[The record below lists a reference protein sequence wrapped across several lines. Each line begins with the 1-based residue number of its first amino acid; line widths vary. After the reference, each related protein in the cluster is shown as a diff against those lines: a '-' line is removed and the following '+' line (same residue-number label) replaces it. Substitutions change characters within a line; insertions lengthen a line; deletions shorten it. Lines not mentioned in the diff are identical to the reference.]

1 MNLAKLNQA
10 QQRQLARWLA
20 DQLPADLYSPELSDA
35 LPLVVELLPA
45 LIEQA
50 RLLLPPDEVVVA
62 AEVVGVRD
70 RRE

>member
-1 MNLAKLNQA
+1 MKLRQLDKA

-50 RLLLPPDEVVVA
+50 SLLLPPDEVVVA
-62 AEVVGVRD
+62 AEVAGVVD
-70 RRE
+70 RRW